1 MGRKIGK
8 VQVQLRSV
16 FQERTYVMKRTLT
29 VLLAVFLLLFVGC
42 STTKNNKTAEPAAP
56 NEEAVKEEAAKE
68 EVNEEV
74 ANEETASEEAAS
86 EEVTSEETVR
96 EEAAEE
102 EPQEYDNVGIR
113 MDLSEVAANAKGA
126 LLPYP
131 IGLFDDDRNIY
142 VMPIYYIAMPKEE
155 ASAILYDMDAPDED
169 IKKLDERKT
178 VLHVIV
184 ASAIDYD
191 QTLKILSEKLQIDY
205 SEQMARAE
213 VIGTADGYTFY
224 AIPERDEQK
233 LSAFDEEYL
242 AEYDKL
248 QQELFDI
255 EKSATLFA
263 PVDPAKEMV
272 GQKLEFTTTDLDGN
286 TVTSKELFAAN
297 EITVVNC
304 WGLWCGNCMEEMAE
318 LKEFHD
324 KIQEKGCGVVG
335 LEYEDEWNDEVV
347 KYSKDTLNGFGITY
361 PNVMIPEELL
371 EQLLGFPTTFFV
383 DKEGTVLCMPITG
396 AYVDKYESALESL
409 LQGEAAADIPVNDAA
424 NAIAENLDVLYNVYV
439 TDENGPVA
447 GVTIQFCSSTSCKMG
462 KTDAEG
468 LVSFSMPAGEIY
480 DIHVL
485 RLPEGYEKDDT
496 VYHTEDE
503 KSDVQIQLKKK

>member
-1 MGRKIGK
+1 M
-8 VQVQLRSV
+8 
-16 FQERTYVMKRTLT
+16 
-29 VLLAVFLLLFVGC
+29 LAVFLLLFVGC
-42 STTKNNKTAEPAAP
+42 STTENNKTAEPAAP
-56 NEEAVKEEAAKE
+56 NEEAAKE

-74 ANEETASEEAAS
+74 ANEEAVKEEAVKEEAVKEEAAN
-86 EEVTSEETVR
+86 EETVK
-96 EEAAEE
+96 EEVAEE
-102 EPQEYDNVGIR
+102 EPQETDIVGIR
-113 MDLSEVAANAKGA
+113 MDLSEVAANAKGT
-126 LLPYP
+126 LLPNP
-131 IGLFDDDRNIY
+131 IGVFDDDRNIY
-142 VMPIYYIAMPKEE
+142 VMPIYYIAMPKDE
-155 ASAILYDMDAPDED
+155 ASAILYDMDATDEET
-169 IKKLDERKT
+169 KKLNERYT

-184 ASAIDYD
+184 ASAVDSD
-191 QTLKILSEKLQIDY
+191 QTLKVISEKLEMDY
-205 SEQMARAE
+205 SEQFARAE
-213 VIGTADGYTFY
+213 VIGTADGFTFY

-233 LSAFDEEYL
+233 ISAFDEEYR

-263 PVDPAKEMV
+263 PVDPAKKMV
-272 GQKLEFTTTDLDGN
+272 GQKLEFTTTDIDGN

-304 WGLWCGNCMEEMAE
+304 WGLWCGNCMNEMAE

-335 LEYEDEWNDEVV
+335 LEYEYEWDDEVV
-347 KYSKDTLNGFGITY
+347 KNSKDALNGFGITY
-361 PNVMIPEELL
+361 PNVLIPEELV
-371 EQLLGFPTTFFV
+371 EELLGFPTTFFV
-383 DKEGTVLCMPITG
+383 DKEGTILCMPVTG

-409 LQGEAAADIPVNDAA
+409 LQGEAAADIPVDDAA
-424 NAIAENLDVLYNVYV
+424 NAIAENQDVSYNVYV

-468 LVSFSMPAGEIY
+468 RVSFSMPAGEIY

-485 RLPEGYEKDDT
+485 RIPEGYEKDDA

>member
-1 MGRKIGK
+1 M
-8 VQVQLRSV
+8 
-16 FQERTYVMKRTLT
+16 MKRTLT

-42 STTKNNKTAEPAAP
+42 STTNNNKTAEPAAP
-56 NEEAVKEEAAKE
+56 NEEAAKE
-68 EVNEEV
+68 GVNEEV
-74 ANEETASEEAAS
+74 ANEEAVNEEAAN
-86 EEVTSEETVR
+86 
-96 EEAAEE
+96 EEAANEE
-102 EPQEYDNVGIR
+102 AVKEEVADGEPQESDIVGIR
-113 MDLSEVAANAKGA
+113 MDLSEVAANAKGT
-126 LLPYP
+126 LLPNP
-131 IGLFDDDRNIY
+131 IGVFDDDRNIY
-142 VMPIYYIAMPKEE
+142 VMPIYYIAMPKDE
-155 ASAILYDMDAPDED
+155 ASAILYDTDATDEET
-169 IKKLDERKT
+169 KKLNERYT

-184 ASAIDYD
+184 ASAVDSD
-191 QTLKILSEKLQIDY
+191 QTLKVISEKLEMDY
-205 SEQMARAE
+205 SEQFARAE
-213 VIGTADGYTFY
+213 VIGTADGFTFY

-233 LSAFDEEYL
+233 ISAFDEEYR

-263 PVDPAKEMV
+263 PVDPAKKMV
-272 GQKLEFTTTDLDGN
+272 GQKLEFTTTDIDGN

-304 WGLWCGNCMEEMAE
+304 WGLWCGNCMNEMAE

-335 LEYEDEWNDEVV
+335 LEYEYEWDDEVV
-347 KYSKDTLNGFGITY
+347 KNSKDALNGFGITY
-361 PNVMIPEELL
+361 PNVLIPEELV
-371 EQLLGFPTTFFV
+371 EELLGFPTTFFV
-383 DKEGTVLCMPITG
+383 DKEGTILCMPVTG

-409 LQGEAAADIPVNDAA
+409 LQGEAAADIPVDDAA
-424 NAIAENLDVLYNVYV
+424 NAIAENQDVSYNVYV

-468 LVSFSMPAGEIY
+468 RVSFSMPAGEIY

-485 RLPEGYEKDDT
+485 RIPEGYEKDDA

-503 KSDVQIQLKKK
+503 KSDVQIRLKKK

>member
-1 MGRKIGK
+1 
-8 VQVQLRSV
+8 
-16 FQERTYVMKRTLT
+16 MKRALPI
-29 VLLAVFLLLFVGC
+29 LLAVFLLLFVGC
-42 STTKNNKTAEPAAP
+42 STTENNKTAEPAAS
-56 NEEAVKEEAAKE
+56 NEEAAKE
-68 EVNEEV
+68 EA
-74 ANEETASEEAAS
+74 ANEETVK
-86 EEVTSEETVR
+86 EEV
-96 EEAAEE
+96 AEE
-102 EPQEYDNVGIR
+102 EPQETDIVGIR
-113 MDLSEVAANAKGA
+113 MDLSEVAANAKGT
-126 LLPYP
+126 LLPNP
-131 IGLFDDDRNIY
+131 IGVFDDDRNIY
-142 VMPIYYIAMPKEE
+142 VMPIYYIAMPKDE
-155 ASAILYDMDAPDED
+155 ASAILYDTDATDEET
-169 IKKLDERKT
+169 KKLNERYT

-184 ASAIDYD
+184 ASAVDPD
-191 QTLKILSEKLQIDY
+191 QTLKVISEKLEMDY
-205 SEQMARAE
+205 SEQFARAE
-213 VIGTADGYTFY
+213 VIGTADGFTFY

-233 LSAFDEEYL
+233 ISAFDEEYR

-263 PVDPAKEMV
+263 PVDPAKKMV
-272 GQKLEFTTTDLDGN
+272 GQKLEFTTTDIDGN

-304 WGLWCGNCMEEMAE
+304 WGLWCGNCMNEMAE

-335 LEYEDEWNDEVV
+335 LEYEYEWDDEVV
-347 KYSKDTLNGFGITY
+347 KNSKDALNGFGITY
-361 PNVMIPEELL
+361 PNVLIPEELV
-371 EQLLGFPTTFFV
+371 EELLGFPTTFFV
-383 DKEGTVLCMPITG
+383 DKEGTILCMPVTG

-409 LQGEAAADIPVNDAA
+409 LQGEAAADIPVDDAA
-424 NAIAENLDVLYNVYV
+424 NAIAENQDVSYNVYV

-468 LVSFSMPAGEIY
+468 RVSFSMPAGEIY

-485 RLPEGYEKDDT
+485 RIPEGYEKDDA

>member
-1 MGRKIGK
+1 
-8 VQVQLRSV
+8 
-16 FQERTYVMKRTLT
+16 MKRTLT

-42 STTKNNKTAEPAAP
+42 STTKNNKMAEPAAP
-56 NEEAVKEEAAKE
+56 NEEASKEEVKEEVADEEAVKEEAANEETVKE
-68 EVNEEV
+68 EV
-74 ANEETASEEAAS
+74 AD
-86 EEVTSEETVR
+86 
-96 EEAAEE
+96 E
-102 EPQEYDNVGIR
+102 EPQESDIVGIR
-113 MDLSEVAANAKGA
+113 MDLSEVTANAKGT
-126 LLPYP
+126 LLPNP
-131 IGLFDDDRNIY
+131 IGVFDDDRNIY
-142 VMPIYYIAMPKEE
+142 VMPIYYIAMPKDE
-155 ASAILYDMDAPDED
+155 ASAILYDMDATDED
-169 IKKLDERKT
+169 TKKLNERYT

-184 ASAIDYD
+184 ASAVDSD
-191 QTLKILSEKLQIDY
+191 QTLKVISEKLETDY
-205 SEQMARAE
+205 SEQFARAE

-233 LSAFDEEYL
+233 ISAFDEEYR

-255 EKSATLFA
+255 EKSAKLFA
-263 PVDPAKEMV
+263 PVDPAKKMV
-272 GQKLEFTTTDLDGN
+272 GQKLEFTTTDVDGK

-304 WGLWCGNCMEEMAE
+304 WGLWCGNCMNEMAE

-335 LEYEDEWNDEVV
+335 LEYEYEWDDEVV
-347 KYSKDTLNGFGITY
+347 KNSKDALNGFGITY
-361 PNVMIPEELL
+361 PNVLIPEELV
-371 EQLLGFPTTFFV
+371 EELLGFPTTFFV
-383 DKEGTVLCMPITG
+383 DKEGTILCMPVTG

-409 LQGEAAADIPVNDAA
+409 LQGEAAADIPVDDAA
-424 NAIAENLDVLYNVYV
+424 NAIAENQDVSYNVYV

-468 LVSFSMPAGEIY
+468 RVSFSMPAGEIY

-485 RLPEGYEKDDT
+485 RIPEGYEKDDT
-496 VYHTEDE
+496 VYHTEDG

>member
-1 MGRKIGK
+1 
-8 VQVQLRSV
+8 
-16 FQERTYVMKRTLT
+16 MKRTLT

-42 STTKNNKTAEPAAP
+42 STTNNNKSAEPAAP
-56 NEEAVKEEAAKE
+56 NEEAAKE
-68 EVNEEV
+68 GVNEEV
-74 ANEETASEEAAS
+74 ANEEAVKEEAAN
-86 EEVTSEETVR
+86 
-96 EEAAEE
+96 EEAANEE
-102 EPQEYDNVGIR
+102 AVKEEVADGEPQESDIVGIR
-113 MDLSEVAANAKGA
+113 MDLSEVAANAKGT
-126 LLPYP
+126 LLPNP
-131 IGLFDDDRNIY
+131 IGVFDDDRNIY
-142 VMPIYYIAMPKEE
+142 VMPIYYIAMPKDE
-155 ASAILYDMDAPDED
+155 ASAILYDTDATDEET
-169 IKKLDERKT
+169 KKLNERYT

-184 ASAIDYD
+184 ASAVDSD
-191 QTLKILSEKLQIDY
+191 QTLKVISEKLEMDY
-205 SEQMARAE
+205 SEQFARAE

-233 LSAFDEEYL
+233 ISAFDEEYR

-263 PVDPAKEMV
+263 PVDPAKKMV
-272 GQKLEFTTTDLDGN
+272 GQKLEFTTTDIDGN

-304 WGLWCGNCMEEMAE
+304 WGLWCGNCMNEMAE
-318 LKEFHD
+318 LKKFHD

-335 LEYEDEWNDEVV
+335 LEYEYEWDDEVV
-347 KYSKDTLNGFGITY
+347 KNSKDALNGFGITY
-361 PNVMIPEELL
+361 PNVLIPEELV
-371 EQLLGFPTTFFV
+371 EELLGFPTTFFV
-383 DKEGTVLCMPITG
+383 DKEGTILCMPVTG

-409 LQGEAAADIPVNDAA
+409 LQGEAAADIPVDDAA
-424 NAIAENLDVLYNVYV
+424 DAIAENQDVSYNVYV

-468 LVSFSMPAGEIY
+468 RVSFSMPAGEIY

-485 RLPEGYEKDDT
+485 RIPEGYEKDDA

-503 KSDVQIQLKKK
+503 KSDVQIRLKKK

>member
-1 MGRKIGK
+1 M
-8 VQVQLRSV
+8 
-16 FQERTYVMKRTLT
+16 
-29 VLLAVFLLLFVGC
+29 LAVFLLLFVGC
-42 STTKNNKTAEPAAP
+42 STTENNKTAEPAAP
-56 NEEAVKEEAAKE
+56 NEEAAKE

-74 ANEETASEEAAS
+74 ANEEAVKEEAVKEEAVKEEAVKEEAAN
-86 EEVTSEETVR
+86 EETVK
-96 EEAAEE
+96 EEVAEE
-102 EPQEYDNVGIR
+102 EPQETDIVGIR
-113 MDLSEVAANAKGA
+113 MDLSEVAANAKGT
-126 LLPYP
+126 LLPNP
-131 IGLFDDDRNIY
+131 IGVFDDDRNIY
-142 VMPIYYIAMPKEE
+142 VMPIYYIAMPKDE
-155 ASAILYDMDAPDED
+155 ASAILYDMDATDEET
-169 IKKLDERKT
+169 KKLNERYT

-184 ASAIDYD
+184 ASAVDSD
-191 QTLKILSEKLQIDY
+191 QTLKVISEKLEMDY
-205 SEQMARAE
+205 SEQFARAE
-213 VIGTADGYTFY
+213 VIGTADGFTFY

-233 LSAFDEEYL
+233 ISAFDEEYR

-263 PVDPAKEMV
+263 PVDPAKKMV
-272 GQKLEFTTTDLDGN
+272 GQKLEFTTTDIDGN

-304 WGLWCGNCMEEMAE
+304 WGLWCGNCMNEMAE

-335 LEYEDEWNDEVV
+335 LEYEYEWDDEVV
-347 KYSKDTLNGFGITY
+347 KNSKDALNGFGITY
-361 PNVMIPEELL
+361 PNVLIPEELV
-371 EQLLGFPTTFFV
+371 EELLGFPTTFFV
-383 DKEGTVLCMPITG
+383 DKEGTILCMPVTG

-409 LQGEAAADIPVNDAA
+409 LQGEAAADIPVDDAA
-424 NAIAENLDVLYNVYV
+424 NAIAENQDVSYNVYV

-468 LVSFSMPAGEIY
+468 RVSFSMPAGEIY

-485 RLPEGYEKDDT
+485 RIPEGYEKDDA

>member
-1 MGRKIGK
+1 MKI
-8 VQVQLRSV
+8 
-16 FQERTYVMKRTLT
+16 TLT

-42 STTKNNKTAEPAAP
+42 STTENNKTAEPAAP
-56 NEEAVKEEAAKE
+56 NEEAAKE

-74 ANEETASEEAAS
+74 ANEEAVKEEAVKEEAVKEEAVKEEAAN
-86 EEVTSEETVR
+86 EETVK
-96 EEAAEE
+96 EEVAEE
-102 EPQEYDNVGIR
+102 EPQETDIVGIR
-113 MDLSEVAANAKGA
+113 MDLSEVAANAKGT
-126 LLPYP
+126 LLPNP
-131 IGLFDDDRNIY
+131 IGVFDDDRNIY
-142 VMPIYYIAMPKEE
+142 VMPIYYIAMPKDE
-155 ASAILYDMDAPDED
+155 ASAILYDMDATDEET
-169 IKKLDERKT
+169 KKLNERYT

-184 ASAIDYD
+184 ASAVDSD
-191 QTLKILSEKLQIDY
+191 QTLKVISEKLEMDY
-205 SEQMARAE
+205 SEQFARAE
-213 VIGTADGYTFY
+213 VIGTADGFTFY

-233 LSAFDEEYL
+233 ISAFDEEYR

-263 PVDPAKEMV
+263 PVDPAKKMV
-272 GQKLEFTTTDLDGN
+272 GQKLEFTTTDIDGN

-304 WGLWCGNCMEEMAE
+304 WGLWCGNCMNEMAE
-318 LKEFHD
+318 LKKFHD

-335 LEYEDEWNDEVV
+335 LEYEYEWDDEVV
-347 KYSKDTLNGFGITY
+347 KNSKDALNGFGITY
-361 PNVMIPEELL
+361 PNVLIPEELV
-371 EQLLGFPTTFFV
+371 EELLGFPTTFFV
-383 DKEGTVLCMPITG
+383 DKEGTILCMPVTG

-409 LQGEAAADIPVNDAA
+409 LQGEAAADIPVDDAA
-424 NAIAENLDVLYNVYV
+424 NAIAENQDVSYNVYV

-468 LVSFSMPAGEIY
+468 RVSFSMPAGEIY

-485 RLPEGYEKDDT
+485 RIPEGYEKDDA

>member
-1 MGRKIGK
+1 
-8 VQVQLRSV
+8 
-16 FQERTYVMKRTLT
+16 MKRTLT

-42 STTKNNKTAEPAAP
+42 STTNNNKTAEPAAP
-56 NEEAVKEEAAKE
+56 NEEAAKE
-68 EVNEEV
+68 GVNEEV
-74 ANEETASEEAAS
+74 ANEEAVNEEAAN
-86 EEVTSEETVR
+86 
-96 EEAAEE
+96 EEAANEE
-102 EPQEYDNVGIR
+102 AVKEEVADGEPQESDIVGIR
-113 MDLSEVAANAKGA
+113 MDLSEVAANLKGA
-126 LLPYP
+126 LLPNP
-131 IGLFDDDRNIY
+131 IGVFDDDRNIY
-142 VMPIYYIAMPKEE
+142 VMPIYYIAMPKDE
-155 ASAILYDMDAPDED
+155 ASAILYDTDATDEET
-169 IKKLDERKT
+169 KKLNERYT

-184 ASAIDYD
+184 ASAVDSD
-191 QTLKILSEKLQIDY
+191 QTLKVISEKLEMDY
-205 SEQMARAE
+205 SEQFARAE

-224 AIPERDEQK
+224 SIPERDEQK
-233 LSAFDEEYL
+233 ISAFDEEYR

-263 PVDPAKEMV
+263 PVDPAKKMV
-272 GQKLEFTTTDLDGN
+272 GQKLEFTTTDIDGN

-304 WGLWCGNCMEEMAE
+304 WGLWCGNCMNEMAE

-335 LEYEDEWNDEVV
+335 LEYEYEWDDEVV
-347 KYSKDTLNGFGITY
+347 KNSKDALNGFGITY
-361 PNVMIPEELL
+361 PNVLIPEELV
-371 EQLLGFPTTFFV
+371 EELLGFPTTFFV
-383 DKEGTVLCMPITG
+383 DKEGTILCMPVTG

-409 LQGEAAADIPVNDAA
+409 LQGEAAADIPVDDAA
-424 NAIAENLDVLYNVYV
+424 NAIAENQDVSYNVYV

-468 LVSFSMPAGEIY
+468 RVSFSMPAGEIY

-485 RLPEGYEKDDT
+485 RIPEGYEKDDA

>member
-1 MGRKIGK
+1 
-8 VQVQLRSV
+8 
-16 FQERTYVMKRTLT
+16 MKRALPI
-29 VLLAVFLLLFVGC
+29 LLAVFLLLFVGC
-42 STTKNNKTAEPAAP
+42 STTKNNKTEEPTAP
-56 NEEAVKEEAAKE
+56 VKEEAVKEEAVKEEAVKEEAANEETVKE
-68 EVNEEV
+68 EV
-74 ANEETASEEAAS
+74 
-86 EEVTSEETVR
+86 
-96 EEAAEE
+96 AEE
-102 EPQEYDNVGIR
+102 EPQETDIVGIR
-113 MDLSEVAANAKGA
+113 MDLSEVAANAKGT
-126 LLPYP
+126 LLPNP
-131 IGLFDDDRNIY
+131 IGVFDDDRNIY
-142 VMPIYYIAMPKEE
+142 VMPIYYIAMPKDE
-155 ASAILYDMDAPDED
+155 ASAILYDMDATDEET
-169 IKKLDERKT
+169 KKLNERYT

-184 ASAIDYD
+184 ASAVDSD
-191 QTLKILSEKLQIDY
+191 QTLKVISEKLEMDY
-205 SEQMARAE
+205 SEQFARAE
-213 VIGTADGYTFY
+213 VIGTADGFTFY

-233 LSAFDEEYL
+233 ISAFDEEYR

-263 PVDPAKEMV
+263 PVDPAKKMV
-272 GQKLEFTTTDLDGN
+272 GQKLEFTTTDIDGN

-304 WGLWCGNCMEEMAE
+304 WGLWCGNCMNEMAE

-335 LEYEDEWNDEVV
+335 LEYEYEWDDEVV
-347 KYSKDTLNGFGITY
+347 KNSKDALNGFGITY
-361 PNVMIPEELL
+361 PNVLIPEELV
-371 EQLLGFPTTFFV
+371 EELLGFPTTFFV
-383 DKEGTVLCMPITG
+383 DKEGTILCMPVTG

-409 LQGEAAADIPVNDAA
+409 LQGEAAADIPVDDAA
-424 NAIAENLDVLYNVYV
+424 NAIAENQDVSYNVYV

-468 LVSFSMPAGEIY
+468 RVSFSMPAGEIY

-485 RLPEGYEKDDT
+485 RIPEGYEKDDA

>member
-1 MGRKIGK
+1 M
-8 VQVQLRSV
+8 
-16 FQERTYVMKRTLT
+16 
-29 VLLAVFLLLFVGC
+29 LAVFLLLFVGC
-42 STTKNNKTAEPAAP
+42 STTNNNKSAEPAAP
-56 NEEAVKEEAAKE
+56 NEEAAKE
-68 EVNEEV
+68 GVNEEV
-74 ANEETASEEAAS
+74 ANEEAVKEEAAN
-86 EEVTSEETVR
+86 
-96 EEAAEE
+96 EEAAKEE
-102 EPQEYDNVGIR
+102 AVKDEVADGEPQESDIVGIR
-113 MDLSEVAANAKGA
+113 MDLSEVAANAKGT
-126 LLPYP
+126 LLPNP
-131 IGLFDDDRNIY
+131 IGVFDDDRNIY
-142 VMPIYYIAMPKEE
+142 VMPIYYIAMPKDE
-155 ASAILYDMDAPDED
+155 ASAILYDTDAADEET
-169 IKKLDERKT
+169 KKLNERYT

-184 ASAIDYD
+184 ASAVDSD
-191 QTLKILSEKLQIDY
+191 QTLKVISEKLETDY
-205 SEQMARAE
+205 SEQFARAE

-233 LSAFDEEYL
+233 ISAFDEEYR

-263 PVDPAKEMV
+263 PVDPAKKMV
-272 GQKLEFTTTDLDGN
+272 GQKLEFTTTDIDGN

-304 WGLWCGNCMEEMAE
+304 WGLWCGNCMNEMAE
-318 LKEFHD
+318 LKKFHD

-335 LEYEDEWNDEVV
+335 LEYEYEWDDEVV
-347 KYSKDTLNGFGITY
+347 KNSKDALNGFGITY
-361 PNVMIPEELL
+361 PNVLIPEELV
-371 EQLLGFPTTFFV
+371 EELLGFPTTFFV
-383 DKEGTVLCMPITG
+383 DKEGTILCMPVTG

-409 LQGEAAADIPVNDAA
+409 LQGEAAADIPADDAA
-424 NAIAENLDVLYNVYV
+424 NAIAENQDVSYNVYV

-468 LVSFSMPAGEIY
+468 RVSFSMPAGEIY

-485 RLPEGYEKDDT
+485 RIPEGYEKDDA

-503 KSDVQIQLKKK
+503 KSDVQIRLKKK

>member
-1 MGRKIGK
+1 
-8 VQVQLRSV
+8 
-16 FQERTYVMKRTLT
+16 MKRTLT
-29 VLLAVFLLLFVGC
+29 LLLAVFLLLFVGC
-42 STTKNNKTAEPAAP
+42 STTKNNKTEEPTAPKEEAVNEEAA
-56 NEEAVKEEAAKE
+56 NEEAVNEEAAKE
-68 EVNEEV
+68 EAVNEEAV
-74 ANEETASEEAAS
+74 NEAAAGEAAANEET
-86 EEVTSEETVR
+86 VK
-96 EEAAEE
+96 EEAAED
-102 EPQEYDNVGIR
+102 EPQESDVVGIR
-113 MDLSEVAANAKGA
+113 MDMSEMAANAKGT
-126 LLPYP
+126 LIPNP
-131 IGLFDDDRNIY
+131 IGAFDEDRNIY
-142 VMPIYYIAMPKEE
+142 VMPIYYIAMPKDE
-155 ASAILYDMDAPDED
+155 ASAILYDMDASDED
-169 IKKLDERKT
+169 MKKLNERKA

-184 ASAIDYD
+184 ASAVDSD
-191 QTLKILSEKLQIDY
+191 QTLKVISEKLEMDY
-205 SEQMARAE
+205 SEQFARAE
-213 VIGTADGYTFY
+213 VIGTADGFTFY

-233 LSAFDEEYL
+233 ISAFDEEYR

-263 PVDPAKEMV
+263 PVDPAKKMV
-272 GQKLEFTTTDLDGN
+272 GQKLEFTTTDIDGN

-304 WGLWCGNCMEEMAE
+304 WGLWCGNCMNEMAE

-335 LEYEDEWNDEVV
+335 LEYEYEWDDEVV
-347 KYSKDTLNGFGITY
+347 KNSKDALNGFGITY
-361 PNVMIPEELL
+361 PNVLIPEELV
-371 EQLLGFPTTFFV
+371 EELLGFPTTFFV
-383 DKEGTVLCMPITG
+383 DKEGTILCMPVTG

-409 LQGEAAADIPVNDAA
+409 LQGEAAADIPVDDAA
-424 NAIAENLDVLYNVYV
+424 NAIAENQDVSYNVYV

-468 LVSFSMPAGEIY
+468 RVSFSMPAGEIY

-485 RLPEGYEKDDT
+485 RIPEGYEKDDA

>member
-1 MGRKIGK
+1 
-8 VQVQLRSV
+8 
-16 FQERTYVMKRTLT
+16 MKRTLT

-42 STTKNNKTAEPAAP
+42 STTNNNKTAEPAAP
-56 NEEAVKEEAAKE
+56 NEEAAKE
-68 EVNEEV
+68 GEV
-74 ANEETASEEAAS
+74 ADG
-86 EEVTSEETVR
+86 
-96 EEAAEE
+96 
-102 EPQEYDNVGIR
+102 EPQESDIVGIR
-113 MDLSEVAANAKGA
+113 MDLSEVAANAKGT
-126 LLPYP
+126 LLPNP
-131 IGLFDDDRNIY
+131 IGVFDDDRNIY
-142 VMPIYYIAMPKEE
+142 VMPIYYIAMPKDE
-155 ASAILYDMDAPDED
+155 ASAILYDTDATDEET
-169 IKKLDERKT
+169 KKLNERYT

-184 ASAIDYD
+184 ASAVDSD
-191 QTLKILSEKLQIDY
+191 QTLKVISEKLEMDY
-205 SEQMARAE
+205 SEQFARAE

-233 LSAFDEEYL
+233 ISAFDEEYR

-263 PVDPAKEMV
+263 PVDPAKKMV
-272 GQKLEFTTTDLDGN
+272 GQKLEFTTTDIDGN

-304 WGLWCGNCMEEMAE
+304 WGLWCGNCMNEMAE
-318 LKEFHD
+318 LKKFHD

-335 LEYEDEWNDEVV
+335 LEYEYEWDDEVV
-347 KYSKDTLNGFGITY
+347 KNSKDALNGFGITY
-361 PNVMIPEELL
+361 PNVLIPEELV
-371 EQLLGFPTTFFV
+371 EELLGFPTTFFV
-383 DKEGTVLCMPITG
+383 DKEGTILCMPVTG

-409 LQGEAAADIPVNDAA
+409 LQGEAAADIPVDDAA
-424 NAIAENLDVLYNVYV
+424 NAIAENQDVSYNVYV

-468 LVSFSMPAGEIY
+468 RVSFSMPAGEIY

-485 RLPEGYEKDDT
+485 RIPEGYEKDDA

-503 KSDVQIQLKKK
+503 KSDVQIRLKKK